1 MNEYPDNEVVNM
13 VCDNEEATDLLYEKY
28 KYIIDILLSKYR
40 AVLKYHNLDV
50 LEVRQDAII
59 AFMDAINNYNQEKNA
74 SLPTFITICVNR
86 KIQNVIRKSST
97 IKETVLR
104 ESFSLDYTYGD
115 DDETTLAD
123 IIIEEN
129 SNPELKVIN
138 KENYNILVSKID
150 ESLSPFEKEVFDLM
164 INSFQ
169 TEEISKLLNEPVKKI
184 YNTTHRIRDKIKKLL
199 ENYWN

>member
-1 MNEYPDNEVVNM
+1 MNEYPDNEVVSM

-40 AVLKYHNLDV
+40 AVLKYHNLDA

-59 AFMDAINNYNQEKNA
+59 AFMDAIKNYNQEKNA

-169 TEEISKLLNEPVKKI
+169 TEEISKLLNEPIKKI

-199 ENYWN
+199 ENY

>member
-184 YNTTHRIRDKIKKLL
+184 SNTTHRIRDKIKKLL
-199 ENYWN
+199 ENY

>member
-28 KYIIDILLSKYR
+28 KYIIDILVSKYR

-164 INSFQ
+164 INNFQ
-169 TEEISKLLNEPVKKI
+169 TEEISELLNEPVKKI
-184 YNTTHRIRDKIKKLL
+184 YNTAHRIRDKIKKLL
-199 ENYWN
+199 ENY

>member
-59 AFMDAINNYNQEKNA
+59 AFMDAIYNYNQEKNA

-164 INSFQ
+164 INNFQ
-169 TEEISKLLNEPVKKI
+169 TEEISELLNEPVKKI

-199 ENYWN
+199 ENY

>member
-59 AFMDAINNYNQEKNA
+59 AFMDAIKNYNQEKNA

-169 TEEISKLLNEPVKKI
+169 TEEISKLLNEPIKKI

-199 ENYWN
+199 ENY

>member
-40 AVLKYHNLDV
+40 AVLKYYNLDV

-164 INSFQ
+164 INNFQ
-169 TEEISKLLNEPVKKI
+169 TEEISELLNEPVKKI

-199 ENYWN
+199 ENY

>member
-164 INSFQ
+164 INNFQ
-169 TEEISKLLNEPVKKI
+169 MEEISELLNEPVKKI
-184 YNTTHRIRDKIKKLL
+184 YNTAHRIRDKIKKLL
-199 ENYWN
+199 ENY

>member
-86 KIQNVIRKSST
+86 RIQNVIRKSST

-199 ENYWN
+199 ENY